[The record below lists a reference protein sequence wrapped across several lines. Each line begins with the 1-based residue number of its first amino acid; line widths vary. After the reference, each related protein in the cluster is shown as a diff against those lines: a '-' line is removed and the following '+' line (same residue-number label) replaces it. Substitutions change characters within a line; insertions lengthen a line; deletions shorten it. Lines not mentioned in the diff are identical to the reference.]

1 MSAWLSDLL
10 GDYAYRFYTVFS
22 DQIQFILATCFFCW
36 GLRRRRFFPLRVL
49 LGSMAVTGILALAVW
64 LRTASDTLAV
74 RMLFTFLQY
83 STILPVLLMCYD
95 EDWTLLLKSWCS
107 IIAVKE
113 IAGGVYPVLQFVLGY
128 DPHQTLQLLPLDPV
142 RFQDLHWLIY
152 FAVHALICYAAWRAV
167 RGGQGREAIDR
178 ASRKNA
184 VLLSCITLI
193 LMSVMSSITNHY
205 RDESLVLYICT
216 RVFVMTLAAFIL
228 AQYAGLEFRSRT
240 RADMAM
246 MEQIL
251 SEERKQFAQMKENID
266 IINMRC
272 HDLKHQLE
280 DFAGR
285 LTDREIAELQEAM
298 EIYDSNIRTGNE
310 ALDTVLYIHQLT
322 CRKEGVILTCLA
334 DGEALSFMR
343 TRHVYALFNNAI
355 GNALEAVRKVS
366 DPGKRVIGLTVERAD
381 GNVEIEVT
389 NYYEGPLRTDDDGNL
404 PRTTKTDSSHHGFGT
419 MSMRYIAEQYRG
431 SLSLE
436 ARRGIYTLHVSIP
449 LPKEKAGEKS

>member
-22 DQIQFILATCFFCW
+22 DHIQFILATCFFCW
-36 GLRRRRFFPLRVL
+36 RLRRMRHFLPRAL
-49 LGSMAVTGILALAVW
+49 LSFTAVTGILALAVW

-83 STILPVLLMCYD
+83 STILPVLLICYD

-113 IAGGVYPVLQFVLGY
+113 IAGSVYPVLQFILGY

-142 RFQDLHWLIY
+142 RFGDLNWLIY
-152 FAVHALICYAAWRAV
+152 FAVHALIYYAVWLAV
-167 RGGQGREAIDR
+167 RGGRGREAIDR

-184 VLLSCITLI
+184 VALSCITLV
-193 LMSVMSSITNHY
+193 LMSVMSSVTNHY

-216 RVFVMTLAAFIL
+216 RVFVLTLAVFIL

-285 LTDREIAELQEAM
+285 LTDREISELQEAM

-404 PRTTKTDSSHHGFGT
+404 PRTTKADSSHHGFGT